1 MRAIALNIHT
11 YIHTDRQ
18 TDRHQNHTHTHAY
31 ALHTYAT
38 CMYAPM
44 RLHMPASGS
53 AVMSNLQELDI
64 MGDLGL
70 LASTHPHASA

>member
-1 MRAIALNIHT
+1 
-11 YIHTDRQ
+11 
-18 TDRHQNHTHTHAY
+18 
-31 ALHTYAT
+31 
-38 CMYAPM
+38 MYAPM

-70 LASTHPHASA
+70 LASTHPHASAQHRGPSADSALETEFVLELWDLLLKESA